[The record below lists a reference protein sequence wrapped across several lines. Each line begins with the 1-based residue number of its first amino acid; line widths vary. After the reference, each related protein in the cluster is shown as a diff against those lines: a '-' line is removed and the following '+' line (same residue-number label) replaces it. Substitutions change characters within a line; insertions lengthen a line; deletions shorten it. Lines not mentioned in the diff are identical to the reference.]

1 MAATP
6 QARLKRHALCGSEGR
21 HPPLHIL
28 FAHSHAAEVECCL
41 QELDRVHFTV
51 SAEIVV
57 TPEEFS
63 ERLGKHAYDL
73 IVAEYPSPNW
83 HETQA
88 LELLNRSNRQ
98 IPLIFVG
105 RILQRETVA
114 EFITRGA
121 YDCIEMGHIGHLP
134 VAVHRALDEKA
145 LREERD
151 RAQIG
156 LRHSEAR
163 YRALAGN
170 LSYGICRCD
179 LDGKFLEVNEAMVKM
194 LGYASREELLGV
206 NLASDLLQDP
216 GNRAQLLGQPD
227 QQGSVD
233 PIEIEWK
240 RKDGTTLKVRL
251 SGQEVMGEQG
261 EVDVYEVITED
272 VTKQR
277 QLEDHLRQQAAR
289 DPLTGLAN
297 YRHLAE
303 VLDMEIKRSERT
315 GREFALLLF
324 DLDGLKQINDHYG
337 HLIGSHALCRVADV
351 LSFCRDIDTAAR
363 YGGDEFAVVLPE
375 TETEAANQVAQR
387 ICDSIANDGMGPVL
401 SVSIGIAVY
410 PHDGERIET
419 LLHAADVAMYAMKV
433 GKHKPLDVG
442 KQRRSNGRLLDGR
455 IERRLTMSVPVYLAS
470 SREPR
475 AS

>member
-6 QARLKRHALCGSEGR
+6 QARLKRDTLSGSEGR

-28 FAHSHAAEVECCL
+28 FIHSHAAEVKRCL
-41 QELDRVHFTV
+41 QELDKVHFTV

-63 ERLGKHAYDL
+63 ERLGKHSYDL
-73 IVAEYPSPNW
+73 VVAEYPSPNW
-83 HETQA
+83 QETQA
-88 LELLNRSNRQ
+88 LELLNRSKRQ

-134 VAVHRALDEKA
+134 VAVNRALDEKA

-151 RAQIG
+151 RAQKG

-179 LDGKFLEVNEAMVKM
+179 LHGKFLEVNEAMVKM

-206 NLASDLLQDP
+206 NLASDLIQDP
-216 GNRAQLLGQPD
+216 VRRPQLLGQPD
-227 QQGSVD
+227 LQGSVD
-233 PIEIEWK
+233 PIEVEWK

-251 SGQEVMGEQG
+251 SAQQVRGEQG
-261 EVDVYEVITED
+261 EPDTYEVITED

-289 DPLTGLAN
+289 DPLTGLSN

-303 VLDMEIKRSERT
+303 VLDMEVKRSERT

-324 DLDGLKQINDHYG
+324 DLDGLKQINDRHG

-375 TETEAANQVAQR
+375 TGAEAANHAAQR
-387 ICDSIANDGMGPVL
+387 ICDSIANDGMEPVL
-401 SVSIGIAVY
+401 SVSIAVAVY
-410 PHDGERIET
+410 PHDGESLET
-419 LLHAADVAMYAMKV
+419 LLRAADVAMYSMKAS
-433 GKHKPLDVG
+433 KHK
-442 KQRRSNGRLLDGR
+442 LLN
-455 IERRLTMSVPVYLAS
+455 AQQ
-470 SREPR
+470 R
-475 AS
+475 ASHEM

>member
-1 MAATP
+1 MAATS
-6 QARLKRHALCGSEGR
+6 QARLKRDALCGSEGR

-28 FAHSHAAEVECCL
+28 FAHSHAAEVKRCL
-41 QELDRVHFTV
+41 QELDRVQFTV

-63 ERLGKHAYDL
+63 ERLAAHAFDL
-73 IVAEYPSPNW
+73 VVAEYPRPNW
-83 HETQA
+83 QETQA
-88 LELLNRSNRQ
+88 LELLSRAKRQ

-145 LREERD
+145 LRDERD

-206 NLASDLLQDP
+206 NLASDLIQDP
-216 GNRAQLLGQPD
+216 VRRAQLLGQPD
-227 QQGSVD
+227 PQGSVD

-251 SGQEVMGEQG
+251 DRQKVMGEQG
-261 EVDVYEVITED
+261 ELDTYEVITED

-277 QLEDHLRQQAAR
+277 QLEDHLRQQAAL

-303 VLDMEIKRSERT
+303 VLDMEVKRSERT

-324 DLDGLKQINDHYG
+324 DLDGLKQINDRYG
-337 HLIGSHALCRVADV
+337 HLRGSHALCRVADV

-375 TETEAANQVAQR
+375 TDAQAANQVAQR

-401 SVSIGIAVY
+401 SVSIGVAVY
-410 PHDGERIET
+410 PHDGESIET
-419 LLHAADVAMYAMKV
+419 LLHAADAAMYSMKAA
-433 GKHKPLDVG
+433 KHKLLDAG

-470 SREPR
+470 LREPY
-475 AS
+475 

>member
-1 MAATP
+1 MASAP
-6 QARLKRHALCGSEGR
+6 QARLKRAVLGGSEGR

-28 FAHSHAAEVECCL
+28 FIHSHSAEVKRCL
-41 QELDRVHFTV
+41 KELDKVHFTV
-51 SAEIVV
+51 SAETVV

-63 ERLGKHAYDL
+63 ERLSAHTYDL
-73 IVAEYPSPNW
+73 VVAEYPSPDW
-83 HETQA
+83 QETQA
-88 LELLNRSNRQ
+88 LELLNRSKKQ

-105 RILQRETVA
+105 RILPRETVA

-151 RAQIG
+151 RAQNG
-156 LRHSEAR
+156 LKHSEAR

-194 LGYASREELLGV
+194 LGYASKEELLGV
-206 NLASDLLQDP
+206 NLLSELIQDP
-216 GNRAQLLGQPD
+216 GRRAQLLGQPE
-227 QQGSVD
+227 QQGTIEPV
-233 PIEIEWK
+233 EIEWK
-240 RKDGTTLKVRL
+240 RKNATTLKVRL

-261 EVDVYEVITED
+261 ELHSYEVITED

-277 QLEDHLRQQAAR
+277 QLEDHLCQQAAR
-289 DPLTGLAN
+289 DPLTGLVN
-297 YRHLAE
+297 YRHLTE

-324 DLDGLKQINDHYG
+324 DLDGLKQINDRYG

-375 TETEAANQVAQR
+375 TGIEAANQVAQR

-401 SVSIGIAVY
+401 SVSIGVAVY
-410 PHDGERIET
+410 PHDGERIEA
-419 LLHAADVAMYAMKV
+419 LLRTADVAMYLMKAS
-433 GKHKPLDVG
+433 KHK
-442 KQRRSNGRLLDGR
+442 
-455 IERRLTMSVPVYLAS
+455 LAD
-470 SREPR
+470 

>member
-1 MAATP
+1 M
-6 QARLKRHALCGSEGR
+6 
-21 HPPLHIL
+21 
-28 FAHSHAAEVECCL
+28 
-41 QELDRVHFTV
+41 
-51 SAEIVV
+51 
-57 TPEEFS
+57 
-63 ERLGKHAYDL
+63 
-73 IVAEYPSPNW
+73 
-83 HETQA
+83 
-88 LELLNRSNRQ
+88 ELLNRSKKQ

-151 RAQIG
+151 RAQNG
-156 LRHSEAR
+156 LKHSEPR

-194 LGYASREELLGV
+194 LGYASKEELLGV
-206 NLASDLLQDP
+206 NLLSELIQDP
-216 GNRAQLLGQPD
+216 GRRAQLLGQPE
-227 QQGSVD
+227 QQGTIEPV
-233 PIEIEWK
+233 EIEWK
-240 RKDGTTLKVRL
+240 RKNATTLKVRL

-261 EVDVYEVITED
+261 ELRSYEVITED

-289 DPLTGLAN
+289 DPLTGLSN

-324 DLDGLKQINDHYG
+324 DLDGLKQINDRYG

-375 TETEAANQVAQR
+375 TGIEAANQAAQR

-401 SVSIGIAVY
+401 SVSIGVAVY
-410 PHDGERIET
+410 PHDGERIEA
-419 LLHAADVAMYAMKV
+419 LLRTADVAMYLMKAS
-433 GKHKPLDVG
+433 KH
-442 KQRRSNGRLLDGR
+442 RLAN
-455 IERRLTMSVPVYLAS
+455 AS
-470 SREPR
+470 
-475 AS
+475 

>member
-1 MAATP
+1 MAAIS
-6 QARLKRHALCGSEGR
+6 QARPKRDAPSGSEGR

-28 FAHSHAAEVECCL
+28 FAHSHAAEVQRCL
-41 QELDRVHFTV
+41 KELDKVHFTV

-63 ERLGKHAYDL
+63 ERLAAQAYDL
-73 IVAEYPSPNW
+73 VVAEYPSPNW
-83 HETQA
+83 QETQA
-88 LELLNRSNRQ
+88 LELLHRSKRR

-121 YDCIEMGHIGHLP
+121 YDCIEMGHVGHLP

-179 LDGKFLEVNEAMVKM
+179 LEGKFLEVNEALVKM
-194 LGYASREELLGV
+194 LGYASKAELLGV
-206 NLASDLLQDP
+206 NLASGLVQDP
-216 GNRAQLLGQPD
+216 AKRAQLLGQSAP
-227 QQGSVD
+227 QGSVD
-233 PIEIEWK
+233 PVELAWK
-240 RKDGTTLKVRL
+240 RKDGTTLKLRL
-251 SGQEVMGEQG
+251 SGQEVVGEHG
-261 EVDVYEVITED
+261 ELDTYEVITED

-277 QLEDHLRQQAAR
+277 QLEDHLRQQAAL
-289 DPLTGLAN
+289 DPLTGLFN

-315 GREFALLLF
+315 RREFALLLF
-324 DLDGLKQINDHYG
+324 DLDGLKQINDYYG
-337 HLIGSHALCRVADV
+337 HLIGSHALCRVADI

-375 TETEAANQVAQR
+375 TSIEAANNVAQR
-387 ICDSIANDGMGPVL
+387 ICESIANDGMEPVL
-401 SVSIGIAVY
+401 SVSIGVAVY
-410 PHDGERIET
+410 PHDGENIET
-419 LLHAADVAMYAMKV
+419 LLRTADVAMYSMKAK
-433 GKHKPLDVG
+433 KHK
-442 KQRRSNGRLLDGR
+442 LLD
-455 IERRLTMSVPVYLAS
+455 AS
-470 SREPR
+470 RHFTQ
-475 AS
+475 

>member
-1 MAATP
+1 M
-6 QARLKRHALCGSEGR
+6 
-21 HPPLHIL
+21 L
-28 FAHSHAAEVECCL
+28 FIHSHTAEVERCL
-41 QELDRVHFTV
+41 QELDKVHFTV
-51 SAEIVV
+51 NAEIVT

-73 IVAEYPSPNW
+73 VVAEYPSPNW
-83 HETQA
+83 KETQA
-88 LELLNRSNRQ
+88 LELLTRSKRQ

-145 LREERD
+145 LRDERD

-179 LDGKFLEVNEAMVKM
+179 LDGKFLEVNDAMVKM
-194 LGYASREELLGV
+194 LRYGSREELLGV
-206 NLASDLLQDP
+206 NLARDLIQDP
-216 GNRAQLLGQPD
+216 ARRAQLLGQPD
-227 QQGSVD
+227 EQGSVD
-233 PIEIEWK
+233 AIEIEWK

-251 SGQEVMGEQG
+251 SGQEVIGEQG
-261 EVDVYEVITED
+261 ELRSYEVITED

-303 VLDMEIKRSERT
+303 VLGMEIKRSERT

-324 DLDGLKQINDHYG
+324 DLDGLKQINDSHG

-375 TETEAANQVAQR
+375 TGTEAANHAAQR
-387 ICDSIANDGMGPVL
+387 ICDSIANDGMEPAL
-401 SVSIGIAVY
+401 SVSIGVAVY
-410 PHDGERIET
+410 PHDGESLET
-419 LLHAADVAMYAMKV
+419 LLHAADVAMYSMKAS
-433 GKHKPLDVG
+433 KHKLVDV
-442 KQRRSNGRLLDGR
+442 R
-455 IERRLTMSVPVYLAS
+455 
-470 SREPR
+470 
-475 AS
+475 

>member
-1 MAATP
+1 MAATS
-6 QARLKRHALCGSEGR
+6 QARLKRDAFSGSEGR

-28 FAHSHAAEVECCL
+28 FVHSHAAEVERCL
-41 QELDRVHFTV
+41 LELDKVHFTV

-63 ERLGKHAYDL
+63 ERLAAHAYDL
-73 IVAEYPSPNW
+73 VVAEYPSPNW
-83 HETQA
+83 QETQA
-88 LELLNRSNRQ
+88 LELLHRAKRQ

-194 LGYASREELLGV
+194 LGYASKEELLGV
-206 NLASDLLQDP
+206 NLASDLIQDP
-216 GNRAQLLGQPD
+216 ARRAQLLGQSA

-233 PIEIEWK
+233 PIEIAWK
-240 RKDGTTLKVRL
+240 RKDGKTLKVRL
-251 SGQEVMGEQG
+251 SGQEVMSEQG
-261 EVDVYEVITED
+261 ELDTYEVITED

-303 VLDMEIKRSERT
+303 VLDMEVKRSERT

-324 DLDGLKQINDHYG
+324 DLDGLK
-337 HLIGSHALCRVADV
+337 
-351 LSFCRDIDTAAR
+351 
-363 YGGDEFAVVLPE
+363 
-375 TETEAANQVAQR
+375 
-387 ICDSIANDGMGPVL
+387 
-401 SVSIGIAVY
+401 
-410 PHDGERIET
+410 
-419 LLHAADVAMYAMKV
+419 
-433 GKHKPLDVG
+433 
-442 KQRRSNGRLLDGR
+442 
-455 IERRLTMSVPVYLAS
+455 
-470 SREPR
+470 
-475 AS
+475 

>member
-6 QARLKRHALCGSEGR
+6 QPRLKRDALCGSEGR

-28 FAHSHAAEVECCL
+28 FVHSHAAEVKRCL

-51 SAEIVV
+51 SAEIVG

-63 ERLGKHAYDL
+63 KRLAAHAYDL
-73 IVAEYPSPNW
+73 VVAEYPSPHW
-83 HETQA
+83 QETQA
-88 LELLNRSNRQ
+88 LELLNRSKRQ

-105 RILQRETVA
+105 RILQREMVA
-114 EFITRGA
+114 EFITRGV

-145 LREERD
+145 LRDERD

-179 LDGKFLEVNEAMVKM
+179 LHGRFLEVNAAMVKM
-194 LGYASREELLGV
+194 LGYATREELLAV
-206 NLASDLLQDP
+206 NLASDLIQDP
-216 GNRAQLLGQPD
+216 VKRAQLLGQPD
-227 QQGSVD
+227 QQGPVD
-233 PIEIEWK
+233 PLEIEWK
-240 RKDGTTLKVRL
+240 RKDGTTLKVRG
-251 SGQEVMGEQG
+251 SGQEVIDEQG
-261 EVDVYEVITED
+261 KLDGYEVITED

-289 DPLTGLAN
+289 DPLTGLSN

-303 VLDMEIKRSERT
+303 VLDMEVKRSERT

-324 DLDGLKQINDHYG
+324 DLDGLKEINDRYG

-375 TETEAANQVAQR
+375 SGVEAANQVAQR
-387 ICDSIANDGMGPVL
+387 ICDSIANDGMEPIL
-401 SVSIGIAVY
+401 SVSIGVAVY

-419 LLHAADVAMYAMKV
+419 LLRAADVAMYSMKAK
-433 GKHKPLDVG
+433 KHK
-442 KQRRSNGRLLDGR
+442 LLDAHQ
-455 IERRLTMSVPVYLAS
+455 SAS
-470 SREPR
+470 HGM
-475 AS
+475 

>member
-6 QARLKRHALCGSEGR
+6 QARLKRDTLSGSEGR

-28 FAHSHAAEVECCL
+28 FIHSHAAEVKRCL
-41 QELDRVHFTV
+41 QELDKVHFTV

-63 ERLGKHAYDL
+63 ERLGKHSYDL
-73 IVAEYPSPNW
+73 VVAEYPSPNW
-83 HETQA
+83 QETQA
-88 LELLNRSNRQ
+88 LELLNRSKRH

-134 VAVHRALDEKA
+134 VAVNRALDEKA

-151 RAQIG
+151 RAQNG

-179 LDGKFLEVNEAMVKM
+179 LHGKFLEVNEAMVKM

-206 NLASDLLQDP
+206 NLASDLIQDP
-216 GNRAQLLGQPD
+216 VRRPQLLGQPD
-227 QQGSVD
+227 LQGSVD
-233 PIEIEWK
+233 PIEVEWK

-251 SGQEVMGEQG
+251 SAQQVRGEQG
-261 EVDVYEVITED
+261 EPDTYEVITED

-289 DPLTGLAN
+289 DPLTGLSN

-303 VLDMEIKRSERT
+303 VLDMEVKRSERT

-324 DLDGLKQINDHYG
+324 DLDGLKQINDRHG

-375 TETEAANQVAQR
+375 TGAEAANHAAQR
-387 ICDSIANDGMGPVL
+387 ICDSIANDGMEPVL
-401 SVSIGIAVY
+401 SVSIGVAVY
-410 PHDGERIET
+410 PHDGESLET
-419 LLHAADVAMYAMKV
+419 LLRAADVAMYSMKAS
-433 GKHKPLDVG
+433 KHK
-442 KQRRSNGRLLDGR
+442 LLN
-455 IERRLTMSVPVYLAS
+455 AQQ
-470 SREPR
+470 R
-475 AS
+475 ASHEM

>member
-6 QARLKRHALCGSEGR
+6 QARLKRDTLSGSEGR

-28 FAHSHAAEVECCL
+28 FIHSHAAEVKRCL
-41 QELDRVHFTV
+41 QELDKVHFTV

-63 ERLGKHAYDL
+63 ERLGKHSYDL
-73 IVAEYPSPNW
+73 VVAEYPSPNW
-83 HETQA
+83 QETQA
-88 LELLNRSNRQ
+88 LELLNRSKRQ

-151 RAQIG
+151 RAQNG

-170 LSYGICRCD
+170 LSYGICRCG
-179 LDGKFLEVNEAMVKM
+179 LDGKFLEVNGAMVKM
-194 LGYASREELLGV
+194 LGYASKEELLGV
-206 NLASDLLQDP
+206 NLASDLIQGP
-216 GNRAQLLGQPD
+216 VRRAQLLGQPD
-227 QQGSVD
+227 QQGLVD
-233 PIEIEWK
+233 PVETEWR

-261 EVDVYEVITED
+261 ELDTYEVITED

-277 QLEDHLRQQAAR
+277 QLEDRLRKQAAR
-289 DPLTGLAN
+289 DSLTGLGN
-297 YRHLAE
+297 YPHLAE

-315 GREFALLLF
+315 GREFALLLL
-324 DLDGLKQINDHYG
+324 DLDGLKQINDCHG
-337 HLIGSHALCRVADV
+337 HLIGSHALCRVADA
-351 LSFCRDIDTAAR
+351 LSFCRDIDTA
-363 YGGDEFAVVLPE
+363 G
-375 TETEAANQVAQR
+375 AAMLVCMLA
-387 ICDSIANDGMGPVL
+387 
-401 SVSIGIAVY
+401 
-410 PHDGERIET
+410 GER
-419 LLHAADVAMYAMKV
+419 
-433 GKHKPLDVG
+433 
-442 KQRRSNGRLLDGR
+442 
-455 IERRLTMSVPVYLAS
+455 
-470 SREPR
+470 
-475 AS
+475 

>member
-6 QARLKRHALCGSEGR
+6 QAGLKRDSLRGSEGR

-28 FAHSHAAEVECCL
+28 FAHSHRAEVERCL

-63 ERLGKHAYDL
+63 ERLCTHAYDL
-73 IVAEYPSPNW
+73 IVAEYPSPHW
-83 HETQA
+83 QETQA
-88 LELLNRSNRQ
+88 LELLNRSKRQ

-134 VAVHRALDEKA
+134 VAVHRALDEKT

-179 LDGKFLEVNEAMVKM
+179 LDGRFLEVNEAIVKM
-194 LGYASREELLGV
+194 LGYDSKEELLGV
-206 NLASDLLQDP
+206 NLASELIQDP
-216 GNRAQLLGQPD
+216 ARRAQLLGQSAP
-227 QQGSVD
+227 QGSAD
-233 PIEIEWK
+233 PIEIVWK
-240 RKDGTTLKVRL
+240 RRDGTTLRVRF
-251 SGQEVMGEQG
+251 SGQEVIGEKG
-261 EVDVYEVITED
+261 ELHSYEVIAED

-289 DPLTGLAN
+289 DPLTGLFN

-324 DLDGLKQINDHYG
+324 DLDGLKQINDRYG

-375 TETEAANQVAQR
+375 TGAEEANSAAQR
-387 ICDSIANDGMGPVL
+387 ICLGIANDGMEPVL
-401 SVSIGIAVY
+401 SVSIGVAVY

-419 LLHAADVAMYAMKV
+419 LLRAADLAMYSMKA
-433 GKHKPLDVG
+433 GKHKLVDA
-442 KQRRSNGRLLDGR
+442 R
-455 IERRLTMSVPVYLAS
+455 
-470 SREPR
+470 
-475 AS
+475 

>member
-1 MAATP
+1 M
-6 QARLKRHALCGSEGR
+6 
-21 HPPLHIL
+21 
-28 FAHSHAAEVECCL
+28 
-41 QELDRVHFTV
+41 HFTA
-51 SAEIVV
+51 SAEIVG

-63 ERLGKHAYDL
+63 ERLGSLAYDL
-73 IVAEYPSPNW
+73 VVAEYPSPDW
-83 HETQA
+83 RETQA
-88 LELLNRSNRQ
+88 LELLHLSKRQ

-105 RILQRETVA
+105 GTMQRETVA

-121 YDCIEMGHIGHLP
+121 YDCIEMGRIGHLS
-134 VAVHRALDEKA
+134 VAVHQALQEKA

-179 LDGKFLEVNEAMVKM
+179 LHGKFLEVNEAMVKM
-194 LGYASREELLGV
+194 LGYASREELLRV
-206 NLASDLLQDP
+206 NLASDLIQDP
-216 GNRAQLLGQPD
+216 VRRAQLLGQPD
-227 QQGSVD
+227 PQGSVD

-240 RKDGTTLKVRL
+240 RKDCTTLKVRL
-251 SGQEVMGEQG
+251 SGQQVRGEQG
-261 EVDVYEVITED
+261 KLDGYEVITED

-277 QLEDHLRQQAAR
+277 QLEDHLRQQAAL

-303 VLDMEIKRSERT
+303 VLDMEVKRSERT

-324 DLDGLKQINDHYG
+324 DLDGLKQINDRYG

-375 TETEAANQVAQR
+375 TGAEAANQVAQR
-387 ICDSIANDGMGPVL
+387 ICDSIANDGMEPL
-401 SVSIGIAVY
+401 ISVSIGVAVY
-410 PHDGERIET
+410 PHDGERIEA
-419 LLHAADVAMYAMKV
+419 LLRKADAAMYAMKV
-433 GKHKPLDVG
+433 SKQKVLDA
-442 KQRRSNGRLLDGR
+442 R
-455 IERRLTMSVPVYLAS
+455 
-470 SREPR
+470 
-475 AS
+475 

>member
-1 MAATP
+1 MAATH
-6 QARLKRHALCGSEGR
+6 QARLKRDVLCGYEGR

-28 FAHSHAAEVECCL
+28 FAHSHAAEVERCL

-51 SAEIVV
+51 SAEIVE

-88 LELLNRSNRQ
+88 LELLHRAKRQ

-134 VAVHRALDEKA
+134 VAVHRSLQEKT

-151 RAQIG
+151 RAKNG
-156 LRHSEAR
+156 LGHSEAR

-179 LDGKFLEVNEAMVKM
+179 RHGKFLEVSEAMVKM
-194 LGYASREELLGV
+194 LGYASKEELLAV
-206 NLASDLLQDP
+206 NLASGLIQDL
-216 GNRAQLLGQPD
+216 GKRAQLLGQPD

-240 RKDGTTLKVRL
+240 RKDHTTLKVRFL
-251 SGQEVMGEQG
+251 GQEILGAQG
-261 EVDVYEVITED
+261 QLDAYEVITED

-277 QLEDHLRQQAAR
+277 QLEDYLRQQAAR

-297 YRHLAE
+297 CRHLAE

-324 DLDGLKQINDHYG
+324 DLDGLKQ
-337 HLIGSHALCRVADV
+337 SM
-351 LSFCRDIDTAAR
+351 TA
-363 YGGDEFAVVLPE
+363 
-375 TETEAANQVAQR
+375 T
-387 ICDSIANDGMGPVL
+387 
-401 SVSIGIAVY
+401 GI
-410 PHDGERIET
+410 
-419 LLHAADVAMYAMKV
+419 
-433 GKHKPLDVG
+433 
-442 KQRRSNGRLLDGR
+442 
-455 IERRLTMSVPVYLAS
+455 
-470 SREPR
+470 
-475 AS
+475 

>member
-1 MAATP
+1 MASTT
-6 QARLKRHALCGSEGR
+6 QARLKRDVLSGSEGR
-21 HPPLHIL
+21 HLPLHIL
-28 FAHSHAAEVECCL
+28 FVHSHVAEVERCL
-41 QELDRVHFTV
+41 QELDKVHFTA
-51 SAEIVV
+51 SAEIVR

-63 ERLGKHAYDL
+63 ERLGSCSYDL
-73 IVAEYPSPNW
+73 VVAEYPSPDW
-83 HETQA
+83 RETQA
-88 LELLNRSNRQ
+88 LELLHLSKRQ

-105 RILQRETVA
+105 GTMQRETVA

-121 YDCIEMGHIGHLP
+121 YDCIEMGRIGHLS
-134 VAVHRALDEKA
+134 VAVHQALQEKA

-206 NLASDLLQDP
+206 NLASDLIQDP
-216 GNRAQLLGQPD
+216 VRRAQLLGQPD
-227 QQGSVD
+227 PQGSVD

-261 EVDVYEVITED
+261 ALDGYEVITED
-272 VTKQR
+272 VTKQGK
-277 QLEDHLRQQAAR
+277 LEGHLRQQAAL

-303 VLDMEIKRSERT
+303 VLDMEVKRSERT

-324 DLDGLKQINDHYG
+324 DLDGLKQINDRYG

-375 TETEAANQVAQR
+375 TGVEAANQVAQR
-387 ICDSIANDGMGPVL
+387 ICESIANDGMGPAL
-401 SVSIGIAVY
+401 SVSIGVAVY

-419 LLHAADVAMYAMKV
+419 LLRAADVAMYSMKAS
-433 GKHKPLDVG
+433 KHK
-442 KQRRSNGRLLDGR
+442 LL
-455 IERRLTMSVPVYLAS
+455 EAQQ
-470 SREPR
+470 R
-475 AS
+475 ASHEM

>member
-1 MAATP
+1 VNCSQLPMASTSPAHLT
-6 QARLKRHALCGSEGR
+6 RDALSGSEGR

-28 FAHSHAAEVECCL
+28 FVHSHVAEAERCL
-41 QELDRVHFTV
+41 LELNKVHFTV
-51 SAEIVV
+51 NAEIVV

-63 ERLGKHAYDL
+63 ERLGSHAYDL
-73 IVAEYPSPNW
+73 VVAECPCPGW
-83 HETQA
+83 REAQA
-88 LELLNRSNRQ
+88 LELLHLSKRQ

-105 RILQRETVA
+105 GTLQREAVA
-114 EFITRGA
+114 EFITKGA
-121 YDCIEMGHIGHLP
+121 YDCIEMDHIGHLP
-134 VAVHRALDEKA
+134 VAIHRALNEKA
-145 LREERD
+145 LRDERD
-151 RAQIG
+151 RAQNG

-179 LDGKFLEVNEAMVKM
+179 LDGKFLEVNQAMVKM
-194 LGYASREELLGV
+194 LGYASREELVGV
-206 NLASDLLQDP
+206 NLAGDFIQDP
-216 GNRAQLLGQPD
+216 VKRAQLLGHPD
-227 QQGSVD
+227 QQGSIE

-251 SGQEVMGEQG
+251 SGQEVLGEQG
-261 EVDVYEVITED
+261 ELDTYEVITED

-289 DPLTGLAN
+289 DPLTGLTN

-324 DLDGLKQINDHYG
+324 DLDGLKQINDRYG
-337 HLIGSHALCRVADV
+337 HLTGSHALCRVADI

-375 TETEAANQVAQR
+375 TGIEAANQVAQR

-401 SVSIGIAVY
+401 SVSVGVAVY
-410 PHDGERIET
+410 PHDGERIEA
-419 LLHAADVAMYAMKV
+419 LLHAADLAMYAMKAR
-433 GKHKPLDVG
+433 KHKL
-442 KQRRSNGRLLDGR
+442 LLDAR
-455 IERRLTMSVPVYLAS
+455 
-470 SREPR
+470 
-475 AS
+475 

>member
-1 MAATP
+1 MASTP
-6 QARLKRHALCGSEGR
+6 HARLNRDVLSGSENR
-21 HPPLHIL
+21 HLPLHIL
-28 FAHSHAAEVECCL
+28 FVHSNAAEVERCL
-41 QELDRVHFTV
+41 QELNKMHFTV
-51 SAEIVV
+51 SAEIVG

-63 ERLGKHAYDL
+63 ERLGSHAYDL
-73 IVAEYPSPNW
+73 VVAEYPGPDW
-83 HETQA
+83 RETQT
-88 LELLNRSNRQ
+88 LELLHLSKRR

-105 RILQRETVA
+105 GTMQRETVA

-121 YDCIEMGHIGHLP
+121 YDCIEMGRIGHLP
-134 VAVHRALDEKA
+134 VAVHQALQEKA
-145 LREERD
+145 LREERG
-151 RAQIG
+151 RAQNR

-179 LDGKFLEVNEAMVKM
+179 LDGKSLEVTEAMVKM
-194 LGYASREELLGV
+194 LGYASKEELLGV
-206 NLASDLLQDP
+206 NLASGLIQDP
-216 GNRAQLLGQPD
+216 GKRTQLLGQPD

-233 PIEIEWK
+233 PLEIEWK
-240 RKDGTTLKVRL
+240 RKDGTTLKIQF

-261 EVDVYEVITED
+261 ELDAYEVITED

-297 YRHLAE
+297 YRRPVE

-324 DLDGLKQINDHYG
+324 DLDGLKQVNDRYG
-337 HLIGSHALCRVADV
+337 HLTGSHAICRVADV

-375 TETEAANQVAQR
+375 TDAEAANQVAQR
-387 ICDSIANDGMGPVL
+387 ICDSIANDGMGPLL
-401 SVSIGIAVY
+401 SVSIGVAVY
-410 PHDGERIET
+410 PYDGERIEV
-419 LLHAADVAMYAMKV
+419 LLRKADVAMYAMKAKKRELRNARKRV
-433 GKHKPLDVG
+433 ACQI
-442 KQRRSNGRLLDGR
+442 QRTIAKR
-455 IERRLTMSVPVYLAS
+455 
-470 SREPR
+470 
-475 AS
+475 

>member
-1 MAATP
+1 MASTP
-6 QARLKRHALCGSEGR
+6 PARLKRDALSGSEGR

-28 FAHSHAAEVECCL
+28 FVHSHVSEVERCL
-41 QELDRVHFTV
+41 QELNRVHFTV
-51 SAEIVV
+51 NSEIVV
-57 TPEEFS
+57 TPEEFT
-63 ERLGKHAYDL
+63 ERLSSQAYDL
-73 IVAEYPSPNW
+73 VLAEYPSPDW
-83 HETQA
+83 RETQA
-88 LELLNRSNRQ
+88 LELLQQSKRQ

-105 RILQRETVA
+105 GTLQRETVA
-114 EFITRGA
+114 YFITKGA
-121 YDCIEMGHIGHLP
+121 YDCIAMDHLGHLP

-145 LREERD
+145 LRDERD

-194 LGYASREELLGV
+194 LGYASKEELLDV
-206 NLASDLLQDP
+206 NLASDLLQDSEK
-216 GNRAQLLGQPD
+216 RAQLLGQPD

-261 EVDVYEVITED
+261 EPGTYEIITEN

-277 QLEDHLRQQAAR
+277 QVEDHLRQQAAR

-303 VLDMEIKRSERT
+303 VLDMEVKRSERT

-324 DLDGLKQINDHYG
+324 DLDGLKQINDRYG
-337 HLIGSHALCRVADV
+337 HLTGSHALCRVADV

-375 TETEAANQVAQR
+375 TDAQAANQVAQR
-387 ICDSIANDGMGPVL
+387 ICDSIANDGMGPAL
-401 SVSIGIAVY
+401 SVSIGVAVY

-419 LLHAADVAMYAMKV
+419 LLHAADVAMYSMKAA
-433 GKHKPLDVG
+433 KHK
-442 KQRRSNGRLLDGR
+442 LLNAG
-455 IERRLTMSVPVYLAS
+455 
-470 SREPR
+470 
-475 AS
+475 